1 MSPKKI
7 QIKEKKFLNIDWDNN
22 SSSEIKLYSLRR
34 FCPCAICNAERD
46 EQSKTYIPIFSNEQL
61 TVSQVNMVGQYA
73 VGITWKDGHNTGIYE
88 FNELLKLSE

>member
-7 QIKEKKFLNIDWDNN
+7 QIKEENFLSIDWDNN
-22 SSSEIKLYSLRR
+22 SNSEIKLSNLRR
-34 FCPCAICNAERD
+34 YCPCAVCNAARD

-61 TVSQVNMVGQYA
+61 AVSQINMVGQYG

-88 FNELLKLSE
+88 FNELLRLSE